1 MNKDLSLTFGGDFAV
16 SQKGD
21 LLLTN
26 DTEQTKQRII
36 RRMLTV
42 PGAYIWHT
50 NYGAGLQRYIGQVLT
65 NAKLQEIKALITE
78 QIFLEDAVAKSP
90 QPDITFEIIPTGLF
104 CQINYTDAPTQSLE
118 TLSFT
123 VSRP

>member
-1 MNKDLSLTFGGDFAV
+1 MNKDLSLTFGGDFAI
-16 SQKGD
+16 SQTGG
-21 LLLTN
+21 LLLTSG
-26 DTEQTKQRII
+26 TEQTKQRII

-65 NAKLQEIKALITE
+65 QAKFQEIKALITE
-78 QIFLEDAVAKSP
+78 QIYLEETVAKNP
-90 QPDITFEIIPTGLF
+90 PPGITFEVIPTGLF
-104 CQINYTDAPTQSLE
+104 CQIIYTDAPQQSQQ